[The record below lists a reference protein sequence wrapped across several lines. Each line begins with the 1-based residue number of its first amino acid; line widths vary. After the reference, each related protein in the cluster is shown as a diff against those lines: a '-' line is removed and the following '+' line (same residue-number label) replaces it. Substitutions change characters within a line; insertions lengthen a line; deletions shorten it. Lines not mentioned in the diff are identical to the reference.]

1 MGRYI
6 SRSRV
11 ACVVLP
17 PLNREATL
25 ITSGRSQ
32 PGEVHHIEER
42 RLDLEA
48 FADDFP
54 RGRRLPSV
62 YGRASGYVLLVVIAV
77 IICYSATL

>member
-1 MGRYI
+1 LGRYI

-11 ACVVLP
+11 AYVVLP

-32 PGEVHHIEER
+32 PGEVHHIAER
-42 RLDLEA
+42 RLDLDTL
-48 FADDFP
+48 ADDFP

-62 YGRASGYVLLVVIAV
+62 YVRASGYVLLVAIAV